1 MTSKRH
7 ARPQR
12 RQPNLGPSHLHG
24 ALVGYRGRVHRAPA
38 DPNQLAKFL
47 VDLVTAPAR

>member
-12 RQPNLGPSHLHG
+12 RQPNVGPQHLRE
-24 ALVGYRGRVHRAPA
+24 ALVGHRGRVHRAPPA
-38 DPNQLAKFL
+38 PNQLGKFL
-47 VDLVTAPAR
+47 VDLVTTPIR